1 MRPDLKVILERL
13 LSESEGQALVPLDAI
28 GEAVGA
34 MNITHAEIEA
44 LIDALES
51 AGRQVDTRETGSAV
65 VQLRAVLVAARELK
79 ASGHER
85 PTVERIAE
93 HSGLSRQA
101 VGQALALA
109 RVMQR

>member
-1 MRPDLKVILERL
+1 MLQAVLDKL
-13 LSESEGQALVPLDAI
+13 LANSNSEGFVALDTI

-34 MNITHAEIEA
+34 MSITHTEIED

-51 AGRQVDTRETGSAV
+51 AGRRVDTRETGSAV
-65 VQLRAVLVAARELK
+65 IHLRAVLVAARALK
-79 ASGHER
+79 ADGVAN
-85 PTVERIAE
+85 PNVQRIAE